1 MARVPRMETMSQLT
15 VTKRRRVTLPRH
27 VLEHLGVQAGR
38 EIEIEKLPAGVL
50 MLGAPRPRG
59 TGSLDAFIGMFAGKT
74 TKVATLEEIEE
85 ATQAGRAG
93 EIS

>member
-1 MARVPRMETMSQLT
+1 
-15 VTKRRRVTLPRH
+15 
-27 VLEHLGVQAGR
+27 
-38 EIEIEKLPAGVL
+38 

-59 TGSLDAFIGMFAGKT
+59 TGSLDAFIGIFAGKT